1 MRKDDDDDEK
11 WNVEK
16 IEDIKYLF
24 DSVFPPFDDAPSLP
38 PRMSQKQCGFAVKLV
53 MEANGIKPQ

>member
-1 MRKDDDDDEK
+1 MRRDDDDDEK

-24 DSVFPPFDDAPSLP
+24 DSVFPPFDDAPSSSLP
-38 PRMSQKQCGFAVKLV
+38 PGMSYVETMWFRCEVGY
-53 MEANGIKPQ
+53 GS